1 MKKRCVLN
9 ELIISALLVLSA
21 LSNGCC
27 LANRESENRVDNLQY
42 VDPTIGNVGHLLQ
55 PTRPTVQLP
64 NQALRM
70 FPMRSDHLDDQ
81 IRFFP
86 LNLKSHRLG
95 ELFAFMPYTG
105 QVPGEPIS
113 AWDDQLEQ
121 STPYYY
127 STWLEDYNVT
137 LEFTPGAKSGFYR
150 LTFHDSEEK
159 KVFLKNLNVGNIVL
173 QETELKGVEHFEGM
187 SAYLVGE
194 FSAPMKVV
202 SSAALKN
209 RNAEWLIAED
219 NSSNQLLFKYAISH
233 IDHEQAQKN
242 LLNEIP
248 LWDFEGTKAH
258 ARGEWSKV
266 MNQIEVKGG
275 SESHKQTFYTALY
288 RCYER
293 MVNITEDGRYYSG
306 YDNQVH
312 VSDRDFYVDDW
323 VWDTYLAHH
332 PLRAILHPEQE
343 ADMMHSFVKMYEQS
357 GWMPTFP
364 VIYGDHVCMNG
375 FHTTISLLDA
385 WNKGIRN
392 FDLKKAYEGSL
403 KNATQATMLPWRN
416 GPKCNLD
423 DFYAKKGFY
432 PALKLGEKETE
443 ALVHSFEKRQS
454 VAITL
459 GHSYDDWALA
469 LMAKE
474 LGKDDDFEYFMR
486 RSDNF
491 KNLWSADDQL
501 FMPKDNKGNWIDIDP
516 KFDGGMGARDYYD
529 ENNGWTYQWQVQ
541 HDIPA
546 LIELMGGKEGFEQ
559 RLDQM
564 FRESLER
571 SKYEFWAKLPDATG
585 LVGQFSMG
593 NEPSF
598 HIPYLYNF
606 TNSPWKTQK
615 KIRMLIDTWY
625 GDNIF
630 GIPGDEDGGGMTAFV
645 VFSCMGFYPITPG
658 IPIYTIGTPFFE
670 ETKIHLENGKEFTIK
685 ANNFS
690 ETNKY
695 IQSASL
701 NGKSLDTPFFSHEEL
716 MKGAFLELEMGPY
729 PDKSWGLQEP
739 GYLKK

>member
-1 MKKRCVLN
+1 MNLRKKLIRLLGIVVL
-9 ELIISALLVLSA
+9 LTTMVG
-21 LSNGCC
+21 SNCAQSNIKRDKQ
-27 LANRESENRVDNLQY
+27 LDNLQF

-70 FPMRSDHLDDQ
+70 FPMRNDHLDDR

-95 ELFAFMPYTG
+95 ELFAFMPFTG
-105 QVPGEPIS
+105 EVQGQPIS
-113 AWDDQLEQ
+113 AWDEQLEQ
-121 STPYYY
+121 TTPYYY

-137 LEFTPGAKSGFYR
+137 VEFTVGAKVGFYR
-150 LTFHDSEEK
+150 LTFHDNQEK
-159 KVFLKNLNVGNIVL
+159 KVFLQNLNNGNLVL
-173 QETELKGVEHFEGM
+173 NDAELKGVEHFEGM
-187 SAYLVGE
+187 SAYLTGE
-194 FSAPMKVV
+194 FSSPLQVIH
-202 SSAALKN
+202 SAKLKN
-209 RNAEWLIAED
+209 RSAEWLLATEKA
-219 NSSNQLLFKYAISH
+219 SNQLLFKYAISY
-233 IDHEQAQKN
+233 IDHEQAQQN
-242 LLNEIP
+242 LKNEIP
-248 LWDFEGTKAH
+248 GWDFEGTKTH
-258 ARGEWSKV
+258 ARNEWSKV

-275 SESHKQTFYTALY
+275 SEAHKRTFYTALY

-293 MVNITEDGRYYSG
+293 MVNISEEGRYYSG

-312 VSDRDFYVDDW
+312 ESDRDFYVDDW
-323 VWDTYLAHH
+323 VWDTYLVHH

-343 ADMMHSFVKMYEQS
+343 GDMMHSFVKMYEQS

-375 FHTTISLLDA
+375 FHSTISLWDA
-385 WNKGIRN
+385 WIKDIRN
-392 FDLKKAYEGSL
+392 FDLEKAYEGAY

-416 GPKCNLD
+416 GPKCQLD
-423 DFYAKKGFY
+423 DFYAEKGFY
-432 PALKLGEKETE
+432 PALKPGEKETE
-443 ALVHSFEKRQS
+443 PMVHSFEKRQS

-469 LMAKE
+469 QMAKE
-474 LGKDDDFEYFMR
+474 LGKTEDYKKFIS
-486 RSDNF
+486 RSNNF
-491 KNLWSADDQL
+491 KNLWSTDDLL
-501 FMPKDNKGNWIDIDP
+501 FMPKDKKGSWIDIDP

-546 LIELMGGKEGFEQ
+546 LIELMGGKDGFED

-625 GDNIF
+625 DDNIF

-645 VFSCMGFYPITPG
+645 VFSQMGFYPITPG
-658 IPIYTIGTPFFE
+658 MPVYTIGTPFFE
-670 ETKIHLENGKEFTIK
+670 EIKIHLENGKVFTIK
-685 ANNFS
+685 AHDFS
-690 ETNKY
+690 VTNKY
-695 IQSASL
+695 IQSATL
-701 NGKSLDTPFFSHEEL
+701 NGKPLNTPFFSHEEL
-716 MKGAFLELEMGPY
+716 MKGALLEFEMGPY
-729 PDKSWGLQEP
+729 PNKVWGH
-739 GYLKK
+739 